1 MKLQLKN
8 PMSTE
13 QYNELK
19 QTIEMASQ
27 GDYVPLLL
35 IAGVIIICFLT
46 IVAVI
51 VGQYKRD
58 QTENKEV
65 QKLSIQNA
73 KILSEH
79 NIEIKNLK
87 ERMAV

>member
-1 MKLQLKN
+1 
-8 PMSTE
+8 MSTE